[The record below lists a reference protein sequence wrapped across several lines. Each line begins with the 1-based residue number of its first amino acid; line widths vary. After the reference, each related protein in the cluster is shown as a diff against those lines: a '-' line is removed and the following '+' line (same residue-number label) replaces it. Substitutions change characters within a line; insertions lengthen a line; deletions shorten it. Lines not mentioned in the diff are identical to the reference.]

1 MIERSVES
9 IIQMLDADYIENG
22 GLARMVRGVCID
34 SRKVV
39 EGNLY
44 IPIIGERVNGHAYAA
59 AAIEAGA
66 AAVLWNRSEPNPPAQ
81 VTVILVDDTVTAM
94 QTLAHAYRRSLA
106 VKIVGITGSNGKTST
121 KDMLAAMLST
131 KYVTQKTLGN
141 QNNEIGVPLTLLAL
155 SSHTQCAVVE
165 MGIERMKE
173 MEMLTAMVEPDIAIL
188 TNIGTAH
195 MVNMGSQA
203 NIAKAKLEIT
213 QGMPKQGLLIVP
225 DQRLVADAIDAAM
238 REQLRIQTFGIDPDC
253 TACLHDIYQSTDGVS
268 FCINDNDD
276 QYFVDMLGEI
286 QAYNAAAAYLAA
298 RELGIQDKDIAL
310 GLTRIEKTGMRN
322 ELMQVRN
329 CTILNDSYKSN
340 PQSVIAALDTME
352 ALPSAYKIVLLGDM
366 LDLGKEEVMIH
377 YQLGKALAKYNI
389 QEVITTGD
397 LGCYICQGA
406 RSAMKHDNIQH
417 LSSQEEIVT
426 YLRPYLNMECMILV
440 KGSRALHLDEV
451 ITALQEDEE

>member
-22 GLARMVRGVCID
+22 GLQRNVRGVCID

-44 IPIIGERVNGHAYAA
+44 IPIVGERANGHAFAS

-66 AAVLWNRSEPNPPAQ
+66 AAVLWNRSEPNPPGQ

-94 QTLAHAYRRSLA
+94 QKLAHVYRRQLD

-121 KDMLAAMLST
+121 KDMLAAMLAT

-141 QNNEIGVPLTLLAL
+141 QNNEIGVPLTLLSL

-173 MEMLTAMVEPDIAIL
+173 MEMLTAMVEPDIALL

-213 QGMPKQGLLIVP
+213 QGLPKQGLLIIP
-225 DQRLVADAIDAAM
+225 DQQVVVDAIDETM
-238 REQLRIQTFGIDPDC
+238 KEQLRIQSFGTNPAC
-253 TACLHDIYQSTDGVS
+253 TAYVHDIYQSTDGVS

-298 RELGIQDKDIAL
+298 HELGICDEEIAL

-322 ELMQVRN
+322 ELMQVQN

-340 PQSVIAALDTME
+340 PQSVIAALNTME

-366 LDLGKEEVMIH
+366 LDLGEAEEMIH
-377 YQLGKALAKYNI
+377 YQLGKQLADYDI

-397 LGCYICQGA
+397 LGRYICQGA

-417 LSSQEEIVT
+417 IVT
-426 YLRPYLNMECMILV
+426 QEAIVAYLRPYLDMECMILI
-440 KGSRALHLDEV
+440 KGSRAMHLDEV